1 MHVIVGAMDRRW
13 VAVVL
18 AVALVAAAS
27 LAGSGH
33 VLEITLHFSDG
44 RNATWKN
51 SVADDV
57 ARDII
62 ARPESVG
69 PKYLTDARK
78 KLAERQGYT
87 QAVYG
92 PDFWKI
98 PQISKWFFV
107 LREPLANRVVAS
119 NRPVP

>member
-1 MHVIVGAMDRRW
+1 MDRRW
-13 VAVVL
+13 V
-18 AVALVAAAS
+18 VALVIAVLAAGS
-27 LAGSGH
+27 LAAGGH

-51 SVADDV
+51 SVPDDT
-57 ARDII
+57 ARDLI

-69 PKYLTDARK
+69 PKYLVDARK

-92 PDFWKI
+92 PDYWKI

-119 NRPVP
+119 NRPQP

>member
-1 MHVIVGAMDRRW
+1 MDRRW

-18 AVALVAAAS
+18 AVALVTAGS
-27 LAGSGH
+27 LASGGH
-33 VLEITLHFSDG
+33 VLEITLVYPDG

-69 PKYLTDARK
+69 PKYLTDAKK
-78 KLAERQGYT
+78 KLAERRGYT
-87 QAVYG
+87 ESVYG

-98 PQISKWFFV
+98 QQISKWFYV

-119 NRPVP
+119 NRPQP